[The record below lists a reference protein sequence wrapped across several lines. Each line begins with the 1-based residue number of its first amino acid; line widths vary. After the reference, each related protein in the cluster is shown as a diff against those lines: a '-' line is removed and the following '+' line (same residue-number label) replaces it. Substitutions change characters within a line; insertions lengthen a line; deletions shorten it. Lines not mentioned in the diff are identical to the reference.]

1 MIRFLHRINDRIQ
14 YLKEKEDVDMD
25 FKKSKRSDTFRVC

>member
-14 YLKEKEDVDMD
+14 YLQEKEDVDMD
-25 FKKSKRSDTFRVC
+25 FKKSKRSDTSRVC